1 MQAQLRKK
9 RRKSEMEKK
18 LSKKALLKSFHNWYY
33 GHLTCFSQEHM
44 QTFGYLCSM
53 LPLVEDLYTDEDEK
67 AKAMDTYTAF
77 FNTEPQLGTVIVGMT
92 AGLEEA
98 RANGADDVD
107 SETINSLRAGLMGP
121 VAGIGDSLVVGTL
134 IPILLGI
141 AMGMSTG
148 GSPIGAVFYIIVWN
162 LIAYFG
168 MKFLYFKGYRLG
180 GKAVDFLI
188 GTQGEALRESV
199 STLGSI
205 VIGAVAATW
214 VSVTTSLTLYNDA
227 GEPYLVLQDKL
238 NDVFPGL
245 LTAAFIVLCW
255 FLMAK
260 KKMSPIKVMLLL
272 VVVAFIG
279 VLIGFFNPG
288 LAY

>member
-1 MQAQLRKK
+1 MG
-9 RRKSEMEKK
+9 KK
-18 LSKKALLKSFHNWYY
+18 LSKKALSKSFHNWYY

-53 LPLVEDLYTDEDEK
+53 LPLVEELYTDEDEK

-98 RANGADDVD
+98 RANGKDDVD

-121 VAGIGDSLVVGTL
+121 VAGIGDSLIVGTL

-148 GSPIGAVFYIIVWN
+148 GSPLGAIFYIIVWN
-162 LIAYFG
+162 LFAYFG
-168 MKFLYFKGYRLG
+168 MKFLYYKGYRLG

-188 GTQGEALRESV
+188 GTQGEALREAV
-199 STLGSI
+199 TTLGSI
-205 VIGAVAATW
+205 VIGSVAATW
-214 VSVTTSLTLYNDA
+214 VGVTTSLTLFNDA

-238 NDVFPGL
+238 NEVFPGL
-245 LTAAFIVLCW
+245 LTAVFIVLCW

-260 KKMSPIKVMLLL
+260 KKLSPIKVMLLL
-272 VVVAFIG
+272 VVVALVG

>member
-1 MQAQLRKK
+1 
-9 RRKSEMEKK
+9 MEKK
-18 LSKKALLKSFHNWYY
+18 LSKKTLLKSFHNWYY

-53 LPLVEDLYTDEDEK
+53 LPLVEELYENEDDK
-67 AKAMDTYTAF
+67 AKAMNTYTAF

-107 SETINSLRAGLMGP
+107 EETINSLRAGLMGP
-121 VAGIGDSLVVGTL
+121 VAGIGDSLIVGTV

-148 GSPIGAVFYIIVWN
+148 GSPLGAVFYIIVWN
-162 LIAYFG
+162 LFAYFG

-188 GTQGEALRESV
+188 GAQGEALRESV
-199 STLGSI
+199 STLSGI

-214 VSVTTSLTLYNDA
+214 VSVKTSLQLFNEA
-227 GEPYLVLQDKL
+227 GEAYLTLQSKL
-238 NDVFPGL
+238 DEVFPGL
-245 LTAAFIVLCW
+245 LTAVFIILCW

-272 VVVAFIG
+272 VVVAFVG
-279 VLIGFFNPG
+279 VLVGFFNPG

>member
-1 MQAQLRKK
+1 
-9 RRKSEMEKK
+9 MEKK
-18 LSKKALLKSFHNWYY
+18 LSKKTLLKSFHNWYY

-44 QTFGYLCSM
+44 QTFGYLCAM
-53 LPLVEDLYTDEDEK
+53 LPLVEELYQNEDDK
-67 AKAMDTYTAF
+67 AIAMNTYTAF

-107 SETINSLRAGLMGP
+107 DETINSLRAGLMGP
-121 VAGIGDSLVVGTL
+121 VAGIGDSLVVGTV

-141 AMGMSTG
+141 ALGMSTG
-148 GSPIGAVFYIIVWN
+148 GSPLGAIFYIIVWN
-162 LIAYFG
+162 LFAYFG
-168 MKFLYFKGYRLG
+168 MRFLYFKGYSLG

-188 GTQGEALRESV
+188 GAQGEALRESV
-199 STLGSI
+199 STLGGI

-214 VSVTTSLTLYNDA
+214 VSVQTSLKLLNDA

-245 LTAAFIVLCW
+245 LTSVFIIVCW

-260 KKMSPIKVMLLL
+260 KKMSPIKVMLIL
-272 VVVAFIG
+272 VAVAFVG
-279 VLIGFFNPG
+279 VLVGFFDPG

>member
-1 MQAQLRKK
+1 
-9 RRKSEMEKK
+9 MEKK
-18 LSKKALLKSFHNWYY
+18 LSKKTLSKSFHNWYY

-44 QTFGYLCSM
+44 QTFGYLCAM
-53 LPLVEDLYTDEDEK
+53 HPLIEELYDNEDDK
-67 AKAMDTYTAF
+67 AKAMNTYTAF

-107 SETINSLRAGLMGP
+107 DETINSLRAGLMGP
-121 VAGIGDSLVVGTL
+121 VAGIGDSLVVGTV

-141 AMGMSTG
+141 ALGMSTG
-148 GSPIGAVFYIIVWN
+148 GSPIGAIFYIIVWN
-162 LIAYFG
+162 LLAYFG
-168 MKFLYFKGYRLG
+168 MKFLYYKGYSLG

-188 GTQGEALRESV
+188 GAQGDSLRESV
-199 STLGSI
+199 TTLGGI

-214 VSVTTSLTLYNDA
+214 VSVKTSLQLVNEA
-227 GEPYLVLQDKL
+227 GEAYLTLQDKL
-238 NDVFPGL
+238 NEVFPGL
-245 LTAAFIVLCW
+245 LTAAFIVICW
-255 FLMAK
+255 YLMAK

-272 VVVAFIG
+272 VVVAFVG
-279 VLIGFFNPG
+279 VLVGFFNPG

>member
-1 MQAQLRKK
+1 
-9 RRKSEMEKK
+9 MEKK
-18 LSKKALLKSFHNWYY
+18 LSKKTLLKSFHNWYY

-53 LPLVEDLYTDEDEK
+53 LPLVEELYDNEEDK
-67 AKAMDTYTAF
+67 AKAMNTYTAF

-98 RANGADDVD
+98 RANGEDVD
-107 SETINSLRAGLMGP
+107 DETINSLRAGLMGP
-121 VAGIGDSLVVGTL
+121 VAGIGDSLIVGTV

-141 AMGMSTG
+141 ALGMSTG
-148 GSPIGAVFYIIVWN
+148 GSPLGAIFYIIVWN
-162 LIAYFG
+162 LFAYFG
-168 MKFLYFKGYRLG
+168 MKFLYFKGYSLG

-188 GTQGEALRESV
+188 GAQGDALRESV
-199 STLGSI
+199 STLGGI

-214 VSVTTSLTLYNDA
+214 VSVQTSLKLVNDA

-238 NDVFPGL
+238 NEVFPGL
-245 LTAAFIVLCW
+245 LTAVFIIICW

-260 KKMSPIKVMLLL
+260 KKMSPIKVMLIL
-272 VVVAFIG
+272 VVVAFVG
-279 VLIGFFNPG
+279 VLVGFFNPG
-288 LAY
+288 LTY

>member
-1 MQAQLRKK
+1 
-9 RRKSEMEKK
+9 MEKK

-53 LPLVEDLYTDEDEK
+53 LPLVEELYENEDDK

-107 SETINSLRAGLMGP
+107 NETINSLRAGLMGP
-121 VAGIGDSLVVGTL
+121 VAGIGDSLVVGTV

-148 GSPIGAVFYIIVWN
+148 GSPLGAVFYIIVWN
-162 LIAYFG
+162 LFAYFG

-188 GTQGEALRESV
+188 GAQGEALRDSV
-199 STLGSI
+199 STLGGI

-214 VSVTTSLTLYNDA
+214 VSVKTSLQLLNDA
-227 GEPYLVLQDKL
+227 GEPYLILQNKL
-238 NDVFPGL
+238 DDVFPGL
-245 LTAAFIVLCW
+245 LTAVFIVLCW

-260 KKMSPIKVMLLL
+260 KKMSPIKVMLIL
-272 VVVAFIG
+272 VAVAFVG
-279 VLIGFFNPG
+279 VLVGFFNPG

>member
-1 MQAQLRKK
+1 MG
-9 RRKSEMEKK
+9 KK
-18 LSKKALLKSFHNWYY
+18 LSKKALSKSFHNWYY

-53 LPLVEDLYTDEDEK
+53 LPLVEELYTDEDEK

-98 RANGADDVD
+98 RANGKDDVD

-121 VAGIGDSLVVGTL
+121 VAGIGDSLIVGTL

-148 GSPIGAVFYIIVWN
+148 GSPLGAIFYIIVWN
-162 LIAYFG
+162 LFAYFG
-168 MKFLYFKGYRLG
+168 MKFLYYKGYRLG

-188 GTQGEALRESV
+188 GTQGEALREAV
-199 STLGSI
+199 TTLGSI
-205 VIGAVAATW
+205 VIGSVAATW
-214 VSVTTSLTLYNDA
+214 VSVTTSLTLFNDA

-238 NDVFPGL
+238 NEVFPGL
-245 LTAAFIVLCW
+245 LTAVFIVLCW

-260 KKMSPIKVMLLL
+260 KKLSPINVMLLL
-272 VVVAFIG
+272 VVVALVG